1 MTEASSTK
9 VLNVKSLSI
18 ISNSS
23 AEFCIYTYKAIT
35 ETDADLK
42 REGFFNPGYSV
53 FNPGDILR
61 VMFYE
66 DTDIAK
72 YYEFLIVEVDKDFKK
87 VKAAVIHEYKLEGR
101 LVGKETTKPEG
112 K

>member
-9 VLNVKSLSI
+9 VLNVKTLSI

-23 AEFCIYTYKAIT
+23 AEFCIYTYKAVT

-53 FNPGDILR
+53 FNPGDVLR
-61 VMFYE
+61 VMFYNDNE
-66 DTDIAK
+66 LSK
-72 YYEFLIVEVDKDFKK
+72 YYEFVILDVDRDFKK
-87 VKAAVIHEYKLEGR
+87 VNAAVIHEFKLQDRKVGVEG
-101 LVGKETTKPEG
+101 GK
-112 K
+112 